1 MMTYVSKSFV
11 SILSNVTYLMCLTL
25 SNVTYL
31 LVAATCP
38 STVLFS
44 FGVVDQCTE
53 HDKTLQCITSETAEA
68 RVDGVRKALLADLMG
83 LQLSGTNIPQISL
96 HPLIY
101 PNRTFYISKPLLDF
115 FQDSAL
121 SSKITVHLNGQVTF
135 MGTEIE
141 MKDFLAIVAESYL
154 SKRTHNGE
162 KQSMLVPHFSRY
174 VHMWNRLNSIN
185 HMKSICLGYFELLWH
200 NRKE

>member
-1 MMTYVSKSFV
+1 M
-11 SILSNVTYLMCLTL
+11 
-25 SNVTYL
+25 
-31 LVAATCP
+31 VAATCP

-44 FGVVDQCTE
+44 FGVVGQCTE
-53 HDKTLQCITSETAEA
+53 HDKTSLCITSETAEA
-68 RVDGVRKALLADLMG
+68 VVDGVRKALLSDLMG
-83 LQLSGTNIPQISL
+83 LQLSGINIPQMSL

-101 PNRTFYISKPLLDF
+101 PNRTFYISKPLLDI

-121 SSKITVHLNGQVTF
+121 SSKFTVHLNGQVTF

-141 MKDFLAIVAESYL
+141 MKDFLAIVAESYV

-174 VHMWNRLNSIN
+174 VHMWNRLNSID
-185 HMKSICLGYFELLWH
+185 HMKIEILLFGLL
-200 NRKE
+200 